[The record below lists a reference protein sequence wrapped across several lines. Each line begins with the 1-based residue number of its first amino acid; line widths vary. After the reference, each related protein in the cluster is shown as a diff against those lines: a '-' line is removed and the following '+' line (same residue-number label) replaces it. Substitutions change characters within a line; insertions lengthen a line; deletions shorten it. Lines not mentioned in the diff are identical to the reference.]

1 MEFSGVNVDKDNVLW
16 TISNHI
22 KSDMF
27 LKQDDEGRLH
37 YLEAMKK
44 VHLGYA
50 DDINRTYIDTLMSLN
65 PILVQQVREV
75 FGLKQFQVGTDLER
89 QLMIDKLMKAPSVS
103 EGIYRFPREALE
115 LIAQQETI
123 DKPTSIFNVMQAI
136 REVLRSKMFDD
147 FSPENKQRYVNLILE
162 QPQVLQAGITSDDVV
177 KAYLEIKAN
186 TEAIKL
192 ITADPLFLIMS
203 RLDPKS
209 VLRTCET
216 TNQFARLCRNPNL
229 FSALMRVHYPD
240 SFVTSNPKE
249 QYIAITMGLETTYRL
264 GRDQSISVGGDQYW
278 TTFERTPVQYEKTQL
293 LVKVPGFKLK
303 HLSQENIQLL
313 LGEGYVPPRLRPF
326 TGYTERMIVNY
337 KHEKILP
344 EIEKLSQDE
353 LIKLYEAGKL
363 PDWLIEYSLP
373 KDYMADHDTEIVFR
387 IKGYPIHHGT
397 TAWLLIL
404 QSHSAGIE
412 DKVEVFKT
420 KEDLAT
426 YFIEHE
432 YPDFLA
438 VVIEEYL
445 DSFYEEGNFN
455 ADDVDVTPEGI
466 AIIMST
472 KRWEDW
478 IKSSTLL
485 PYPFTPESVYE
496 HILESDELKI
506 REQSRRNWWLFR
518 EVIF

>member
-1 MEFSGVNVDKDNVLW
+1 MEFSRIDVDKDNILW
-16 TISNHI
+16 TVSNYI

-37 YLEAMKK
+37 FLEGMKK
-44 VHLGYA
+44 VHPDYSSDIDEMYLG
-50 DDINRTYIDTLMSLN
+50 IIMNLN
-65 PILVQQVREV
+65 PNLMRQLQEV
-75 FGLKQFQVGTDLER
+75 FRLKQFQVGTDLER
-89 QLMIDKLMKAPSVS
+89 QLMIDKLLKAPSVS
-103 EGIYRFPREALE
+103 EGIYRFPREAVE
-115 LIAQQETI
+115 LIAQQGTV
-123 DKPTSIFNVMQAI
+123 DKANSIFNVMQAI
-136 REVLRSKMFDD
+136 REVLRSKMFDE

-216 TNQFARLCRNPNL
+216 TDQFARLCRNPNL

-240 SFVTSNPKE
+240 SFATSNPKE
-249 QYIAITMGLETTYRL
+249 QYMAITMGLETTYRL
-264 GRDQSISVGGDQYW
+264 KRDQLISIGDDQYW
-278 TTFERTPVQYEKTQL
+278 TTFERTPVQYEKTQIPWH
-293 LVKVPGFKLK
+293 VPGFQIEMSLYVVKT
-303 HLSQENIQLL
+303 L
-313 LGEGYVPPRLRPF
+313 LGPGYVPPIMMPLLNLTKDQQVEFLNLR
-326 TGYTERMIVNY
+326 GSKGN
-337 KHEKILP
+337 LP
-344 EIEKLSQDE
+344 LSEDE
-353 LIKLYEAGKL
+353 LDKLYEAGKL
-363 PDWLIEYSLP
+363 PEWLIEQSLP
-373 KDYMADHDTEIVFR
+373 EDYQQNHDTEVVFR
-387 IKGYPIHHGT
+387 IKGYPIPHGT

-445 DSFYEEGNFN
+445 DSFYEEGNFD
-455 ADDVDVTPEGI
+455 AGYVDVTPEGT
-466 AIIMST
+466 ANIMST

-485 PYPFTPESVYE
+485 PYPFTPGSVYE

-506 REQSRRNWWLFR
+506 REHSERNWWLFR
-518 EVIF
+518 EVTF